1 MVVDQAGLPYYKQ
14 EKSFQRYARIIA
26 DAVDMFPDVI
36 THDPSQSDPPLSV
49 ETFNSRFIYALR
61 SAAAYDY
68 RHPRIDPL
76 KFASCFD
83 KIRCV
88 IRENCCV
95 IGSQQ
100 GIKEW
105 DNVRSKA
112 SPSFDT
118 AKALTA
124 TQNEYEFTGTDL
136 EVLSLCKLL
145 ARKTMSP
152 QPLFFLTN
160 PSTEL
165 QQFINEHDVLL
176 EQDTKD
182 KTKWRLI

>member
-49 ETFNSRFIYALR
+49 ETFNSRFTYAVR
-61 SAAAYDY
+61 SAIEFGYT
-68 RHPRIDPL
+68 HPRIDQAQFY
-76 KFASCFD
+76 KVHNQI
-83 KIRCV
+83 KCV
-88 IRENCCV
+88 IRQNCCV
-95 IGSQQ
+95 IGSLQ

-124 TQNEYEFTGTDL
+124 TQNEYEFAGTDL
-136 EVLSLCKLL
+136 EILSLCKLL

-152 QPLFFLTN
+152 QPLFFITN
-160 PSTEL
+160 PSIEL